1 MLPGEQYHVFNHAN
15 GYENIFIEQKNYF
28 FFLLKEMYLT
38 ESGNLSDIS
47 ITKSIKINITIA
59 DNPIKDPKHN
69 IVGAFS

>member
-1 MLPGEQYHVFNHAN
+1 
-15 GYENIFIEQKNYF
+15 
-28 FFLLKEMYLT
+28 MYLT

-47 ITKSIKINITIA
+47 TTKSIKINIIIA